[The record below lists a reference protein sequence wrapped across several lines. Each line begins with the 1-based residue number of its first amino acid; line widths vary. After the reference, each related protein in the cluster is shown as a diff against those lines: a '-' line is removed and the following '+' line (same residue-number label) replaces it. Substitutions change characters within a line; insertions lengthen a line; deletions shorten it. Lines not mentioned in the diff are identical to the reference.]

1 MQVYL
6 RFITNSKGK
15 IGKVQASFVYV
26 NLSRFDDQRQY
37 YIHVSFEDNST
48 SAIETTGYRIGQIIE
63 TSAGTLIVP
72 KNGECNV
79 ENIKTIKF
87 GFDVISGCIIR
98 SVLLL
103 FRQPILK
110 NLNFST

>member
-110 NLNFST
+110 NVNFST